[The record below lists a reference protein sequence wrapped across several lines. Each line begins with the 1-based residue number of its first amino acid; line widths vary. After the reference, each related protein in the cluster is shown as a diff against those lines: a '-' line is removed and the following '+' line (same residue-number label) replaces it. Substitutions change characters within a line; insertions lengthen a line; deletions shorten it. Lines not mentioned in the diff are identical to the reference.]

1 MIYPSYPPGHW
12 SVTIPHPHTTQQR
25 QDTYLAPHFPV
36 ASRSRDPEANARCH
50 DIILV
55 MWCYPLRPG
64 CLTGGSPASLMM
76 KRSGF
81 TMTPGS
87 CKTSANRGTFGD
99 AKPNVL
105 SEMYLN
111 AWVVSTQKAKKEFN
125 NIKPRSKYGHKNPY
139 KSRKAQNPVSSS
151 GLSARHPGTAP
162 RLQQIYAESRTPC
175 APLKSEARVTASPVR
190 LRTSLGESHSCK
202 PMASGFLQSP

>member
-1 MIYPSYPPGHW
+1 M
-12 SVTIPHPHTTQQR
+12 
-25 QDTYLAPHFPV
+25 PV
-36 ASRSRDPEANARCH
+36 ATSFLSCDATRYDQVAWQVEVLHRWWWKG
-50 DIILV
+50 LV
-55 MWCYPLRPG
+55 
-64 CLTGGSPASLMM
+64 SPWLLAAAKAASWE
-76 KRSGF
+76 G
-81 TMTPGS
+81 
-87 CKTSANRGTFGD
+87 ANRGTFGD